1 MMKGFGAET
10 LNTAASV
17 LMTADAF
24 DPWSSTGYTSTR
36 VMAAATEGNY
46 VDELFSSFERVPPQH
61 QQLSPSSASDQIYRK
76 QALQFLAEYPEG
88 IPEQQLSCHSSSDY
102 MYATEKWD
110 FDLLSQFGL
119 TSSMPLNAVQQI
131 DTADH
136 QHINTMYLQARVLQ
150 SELETLKPLQEVH
163 EAAHC
168 STERASLYENP
179 ELLSKKP
186 SSTAARQYCED
197 SFWKLHEEGIRRCTP
212 SSNISSHDMKLQGD
226 GTAIVSGSAQV
237 TQNFEACDPRDDQT
251 STHHILHWREGLK
264 EEQYEFP
271 PQQRTETTKG
281 RTSSPAK
288 IMRTRDPA
296 DRPGLELEAIS
307 AKEDKTVDRNA
318 SSGEFLYE
326 SLYDPRSSHAGGHN
340 LPIQDV
346 QTVSLVRCSPR
357 EEVHLNSLRRES
369 SQNVGTRIT
378 QTYVSVPDYTV
389 EEDIGEVSYCEKQ
402 GVTRESNWSPA
413 AADDMVSKNLFS
425 ERKRRKKLNDGL
437 YTLRSVVPKISK
449 MDKASIV
456 GDAIDYIRELQ
467 KEVEDIETENSRL
480 EQKCSLSSPGRL
492 VTTPITGPDVGDCIT
507 RRNSAASELKTVDDS
522 HDAEIATRD
531 DITTSNEVIIRPII
545 DAASY
550 QPSQLIISPAKTL
563 EERLSGQNS

>member
-1 MMKGFGAET
+1 M
-10 LNTAASV
+10 AAS
-17 LMTADAF
+17 A
-24 DPWSSTGYTSTR
+24 
-36 VMAAATEGNY
+36 EGNY
-46 VDELFSSFERVPPQH
+46 VEELFSSFERVPPQH
-61 QQLSPSSASDQIYRK
+61 QHLSPSSASDQIYRK
-76 QALQFLAEYPEG
+76 QALQFVAGYPEG
-88 IPEQQLSCHSSSDY
+88 IPEQELSCHSSSGY

-110 FDLLSQFGL
+110 FDLLSQFDL

-136 QHINTMYLQARVLQ
+136 QHVNTMYLQARVLQ

-163 EAAHC
+163 EAALC

-197 SFWKLHEEGIRRCTP
+197 SFWKLHEEGIRRCAP

-226 GTAIVSGSAQV
+226 GTAIVSGLAQV

-251 STHHILHWREGLK
+251 STHHILHWLEGLK
-264 EEQYEFP
+264 EEQYELP
-271 PQQRTETTKG
+271 PEQRTETTEG
-281 RTSSPAK
+281 RTSSSAK
-288 IMRTRDPA
+288 IMSTRDPA

-307 AKEDKTVDRNA
+307 AKEDKPVDRNA
-318 SSGEFLYE
+318 SSGEFLNE

-340 LPIQDV
+340 LLIQDV
-346 QTVSLVRCSPR
+346 QTVSLARCSPR
-357 EEVHLNSLRRES
+357 EEVDLNSLQRES

-378 QTYVSVPDYTV
+378 QTVSVPDYTV
-389 EEDIGEVSYCEKQ
+389 EEDIGEVSYCDKQ
-402 GVTRESNWSPA
+402 GVTRERNGPPA
-413 AADDMVSKNLFS
+413 AADDVVCKNLLA

-467 KEVEDIETENSRL
+467 KEMEDIETENSRL
-480 EQKCSLSSPGRL
+480 EQKCSLRTPRRF
-492 VTTPITGPDVGDCIT
+492 VTTPITGPNGGDCIS
-507 RRNSAASELKTVDDS
+507 RRNSAASELTAVDGS
-522 HDAEIATRD
+522 HDAEIVTRD
-531 DITTSNEVIIRPII
+531 EITTTNEVIIRPII
-545 DAASY
+545 DAASS

-563 EERLSGQNS
+563 EERLSGRK